1 MSKLIKNML
10 NKLSPHVKLQYS
22 QIRGNFAQR
31 QNKAI
36 KLTEKLYEDILPKFK
51 KGTATIQDVQDSVD
65 KVVGKKDKILV
76 RNNDDS
82 DFDGGSDIFYSKF
95 TGAITK
101 TTLDINSIK
110 NKIRVEELPTIMH
123 EFLHVADQLLHP
135 KYLARNQKMANF
147 GLYTNKYNRFYD
159 SFLYN
164 IEMPEGKKDK
174 AYILRQVRNRTHNFL
189 RRMSTEDKIDYLQDA
204 RYCLLSEHYAYQM
217 QAKIAKRLNKKHIP
231 IDKRDL
237 IKENKNFMFQEK
249 IDLLKQMAFDIIK
262 KERQKWAKSQ

>member
-65 KVVGKKDKILV
+65 KVVGKKVKILV
-76 RNNDDS
+76 RKNDDS

-101 TTLDINSIK
+101 TTL
-110 NKIRVEELPTIMH
+110 
-123 EFLHVADQLLHP
+123 
-135 KYLARNQKMANF
+135 
-147 GLYTNKYNRFYD
+147 
-159 SFLYN
+159 
-164 IEMPEGKKDK
+164 
-174 AYILRQVRNRTHNFL
+174 
-189 RRMSTEDKIDYLQDA
+189 ED
-204 RYCLLSEHYAYQM
+204 R
-217 QAKIAKRLNKKHIP
+217 
-231 IDKRDL
+231 
-237 IKENKNFMFQEK
+237 
-249 IDLLKQMAFDIIK
+249 
-262 KERQKWAKSQ
+262 KSVV